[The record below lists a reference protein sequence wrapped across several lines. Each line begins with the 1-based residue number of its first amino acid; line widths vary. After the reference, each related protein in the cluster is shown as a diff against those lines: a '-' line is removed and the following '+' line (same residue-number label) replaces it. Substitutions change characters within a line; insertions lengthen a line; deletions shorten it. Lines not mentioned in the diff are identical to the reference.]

1 MKLHHFFVLYV
12 FFLLFANTIAFG
24 ETVIP
29 IPGPP
34 SVSAKSYVL
43 EDFKTG
49 QIIAE
54 SKADQKVA
62 PASITKLMT
71 AYIVFSE
78 LKRGNLHLE
87 DQVLI
92 SEHAWKTGGSRTFI
106 EVNTRIPVEILIKGM
121 VIQSGNDA
129 SVALAEHIAGT
140 EEVFAA
146 IMNQQAQKL
155 GMTGSHFMNSTG
167 LPSDNHYVT
176 ARDISTLTRAIIQDF
191 PEYYGWFSQES
202 FTYNN
207 ITQYNRD
214 TLLKRD
220 PSVDG
225 LKTGYTKAAGY
236 CLVSS
241 AKREDMRLIS
251 VVMGSKSPQSRA
263 NEALALLNY
272 GFRFYETNNIYSA
285 LEPITNALVRRGAEK
300 EIPLGVAHDL
310 AVVLPRGQWKKLSSA
325 IQVTSPIIAP
335 IKKGEELGA
344 ITVKFKSDL
353 ILERPLIA
361 LTTIPEGSRWQKM
374 SDWVSSFFSK
384 ETP

>member
-1 MKLHHFFVLYV
+1 MKLHHFFIWHV

-24 ETVIP
+24 ETIIP
-29 IPGPP
+29 VPDPP
-34 SVSAKSYVL
+34 SISARSYVL

-54 SKADQKVA
+54 SQADQRVA

-92 SEHAWKTGGSRTFI
+92 SEHAWRTGGSRTFI
-106 EVNTRIPVEILIKGM
+106 EVNTQIPVEILIKGM

-167 LPSDNHYVT
+167 LPSDNHYAT
-176 ARDISTLTRAIIQDF
+176 ARDISTLARAIIQDF

-202 FTYNN
+202 FTYNG
-207 ITQYNRD
+207 IAQYNRD

-251 VVMGSKSPQSRA
+251 VIMRSKSPQSRA

-285 LEPITNALVRRGAEK
+285 LEPITNTSVRRGAEK
-300 EIPLGVAHDL
+300 EISLGVAHDL

-325 IQVTSPIIAP
+325 IQVTNPIIAP

-344 ITVKFKSDL
+344 ITVKFKGDP
-353 ILERPLIA
+353 ILEKPLIA
-361 LTTIPEGSRWQKM
+361 LTAIPEGNRWQKM
-374 SDWVSSFFSK
+374 SDWVSSLFSK